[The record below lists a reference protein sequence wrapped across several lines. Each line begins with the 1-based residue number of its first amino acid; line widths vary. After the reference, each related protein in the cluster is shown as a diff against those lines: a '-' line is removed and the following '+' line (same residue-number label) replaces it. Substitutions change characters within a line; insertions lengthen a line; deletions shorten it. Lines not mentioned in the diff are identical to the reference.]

1 MRNYQLYLIVN
12 EFASH
17 YFGRERMFFQLFQE
31 YEEAVGQY
39 KSILKE
45 QIQFITKPIQT
56 LKYNKLLFKIYKE
69 TRHLYDNGTYYIE
82 MD

>member
-31 YEEAVGQY
+31 HEEAVVELKVFLRNKY
-39 KSILKE
+39 ILL
-45 QIQFITKPIQT
+45 QDQFKG
-56 LKYNKLLFKIYKE
+56 LKIHQVIVQN
-69 TRHLYDNGTYYIE
+69 
-82 MD
+82 